1 MDALI
6 RTIKLILLIPTLH
19 SKGLEKNIGDL
30 SAKKKTL
37 FDVFFQ
43 GFDPPNES
51 LSFWNVKV
59 ILHAFLV
66 YI

>member
-1 MDALI
+1 MDVLI
-6 RTIKLILLIPTLH
+6 RIIKLILLITTLH
-19 SKGLEKNIGDL
+19 SKGLERSIGDM
-30 SAKKKTL
+30 SAKKRHYL
-37 FDVFFQ
+37 IFFQ